1 MPRILGTQIKT
12 PPAGQKEA
20 KKAADGAQLSA
31 PAGVSSSVSSIA
43 LAGQHLDVG
52 DERAPAA
59 AAVLATARMA
69 SLDDTALM
77 LRVKAG
83 DEAAFAELVERFRR
97 PMIAF
102 MYRMARNQAVAE
114 ELAQEVFLRVYRSR
128 QSYAAEAKFSTW
140 LYRVATNLALNHI
153 RDTRSERKQA
163 AVSLDEPDE
172 ESGRTLDVADNRRT
186 VEEDLLR
193 QERRRAIR
201 QRVEELP
208 ERQRL
213 AVVMHKYQEMDY
225 RQISGVLKMSESA
238 VKSLLFRAYE
248 SLREKLKDFV

>member
-1 MPRILGTQIKT
+1 MPKSTESRPKPQVTRRPEAENLGD
-12 PPAGQKEA
+12 E
-20 KKAADGAQLSA
+20 AQLSA

-43 LAGQHLDVG
+43 LAGQHLDIR

-77 LRVKAG
+77 LRAKAG

-140 LYRVATNLALNHI
+140 LYRIATNLAVNHA
-153 RDTRSERKQA
+153 RDSRNEKA
-163 AVSLDEPDE
+163 GVSLDEPDTE
-172 ESGRTLDVADNRRT
+172 TGQALDV
-186 VEEDLLR
+186 
-193 QERRRAIR
+193 
-201 QRVEELP
+201 
-208 ERQRL
+208 
-213 AVVMHKYQEMDY
+213 
-225 RQISGVLKMSESA
+225 
-238 VKSLLFRAYE
+238 
-248 SLREKLKDFV
+248 